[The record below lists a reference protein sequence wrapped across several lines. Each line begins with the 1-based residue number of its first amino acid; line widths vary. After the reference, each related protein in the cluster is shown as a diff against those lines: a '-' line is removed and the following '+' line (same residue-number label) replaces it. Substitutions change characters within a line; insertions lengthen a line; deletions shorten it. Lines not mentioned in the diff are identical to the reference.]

1 MTPRPGNAAM
11 RRRPPVTILLV
22 LLLLPVGLQARVF
35 QSLGS
40 AAQSGEALA
49 ARAGWERAYQARMEV
64 NGADAVVQVFSVPR
78 GQSETVRDIRAY
90 HEATGNP
97 LEGREG
103 DILAWYVAREGGYAV
118 RYLLQQ
124 GQTDR
129 HTLVTRIVMS
139 ESDFNAS
146 LRQKPTRHRLDRIPA
161 PAGAEPLLHQK
172 EAASETEVEISRAPG
187 TADAALNELA
197 GRLES
202 NGWQKALP
210 GQAPMWLFRKGG
222 SIAMI
227 SAQPDPAG
235 GCIVTRM
242 VKPE

>member
-1 MTPRPGNAAM
+1 MAPPGSAAM
-11 RRRPPVTILLV
+11 RRRPRIAAVLAV
-22 LLLLPVGLQARVF
+22 LLLPCGLHARVF

-40 AAQSGEALA
+40 AAQNGEALA

-78 GQSETVRDIRAY
+78 GQTEAIRDIRAY
-90 HEATGNP
+90 HEATGNS
-97 LEGREG
+97 LEGRAG

-118 RYLLQQ
+118 RYLLQD

-139 ESDFNAS
+139 ESDFNTS
-146 LRQKPTRHRLDRIPA
+146 LQQKPTRHRLDRIAA

-172 EAASETEVEISRAPG
+172 EAESETEVEISRCPG
-187 TADAALNELA
+187 TPDAVLQELTS
-197 GRLES
+197 RLEA

-210 GQAPMWLFRKGG
+210 GRAPMWLFRKGG

-227 SAQPDPAG
+227 SAQPDPSG